1 MMYEKS
7 CGFVTFIEKDG
18 VRLYL
23 IIHSSNGDYGFPKG
37 HVEADETEYETAI
50 RELKEETNLEVEI
63 INGFRRE
70 IEYKFPNKINVMKK
84 CVYFLGRC
92 EVANI
97 ICQEN
102 EVSEAVFIP
111 LEKALEL
118 LSFDD
123 TRNILKEADNYLN
136 TLVSDDKI

>member
-1 MMYEKS
+1 
-7 CGFVTFIEKDG
+7 
-18 VRLYL
+18 
-23 IIHSSNGDYGFPKG
+23 
-37 HVEADETEYETAI
+37 
-50 RELKEETNLEVEI
+50 
-63 INGFRRE
+63 
-70 IEYKFPNKINVMKK
+70 MKK

-92 EVANI
+92 ETVNI

-111 LEKALEL
+111 LEKALKL

-136 TLVSDDKI
+136 TLTCGYKI